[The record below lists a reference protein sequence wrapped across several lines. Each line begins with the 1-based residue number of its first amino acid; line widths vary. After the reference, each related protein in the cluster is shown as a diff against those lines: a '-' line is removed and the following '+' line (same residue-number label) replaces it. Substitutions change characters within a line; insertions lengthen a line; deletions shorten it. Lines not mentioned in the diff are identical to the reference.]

1 MPQVPVVV
9 VGAGVGGMA
18 AALVLAARG
27 HAVTVLEAQ
36 PVSGGKLRQVDVAGQ
51 GQDAGP
57 TVFTMR
63 WVFEELFACAGET
76 LADCVPLRRAD
87 LLARHGWNDQSRLDL
102 YADIRRNED
111 AIGVFAGP
119 KQARLY
125 RQFCIDS
132 RRTYQTLE
140 HAFVRATRPNPLS
153 LAWRVGVR
161 GLPGL
166 VRMAPF
172 RTLWDALGRYF
183 PDPRLRQLFGRYATY
198 CGSSPFQASATL
210 MLVAHVEQSGVWCL
224 DGGMVTLARALEAAL
239 QRKGVQLRF
248 GCQVQRIL
256 TRQGHACGVA
266 LQGGETVAAS
276 AVVFNGD
283 AAALAGSMLGAHP
296 VPEPR
301 PARRSLSA
309 ITWNLVSPACGFALA
324 RHNVFFSGDY
334 QAEFDQLA
342 DGRLARHPT
351 VYVCAHDRDDHTH
364 PPGPGAERLM
374 CLVNAPALGDSV
386 PLDAHAIDQVTTQV
400 FDRLRRCGLRLY
412 PQADA
417 MVVTTP
423 TDFSRM
429 FPGTGGALYGEASH
443 GWRASFRRP
452 GVRAAV
458 PGLYRAGGSTHPGP
472 GVPMAALSGRLAAAC
487 VIQDLERAAAR
498 RRP

>member
-1 MPQVPVVV
+1 MTRSPVVV

-36 PVSGGKLRQVDVAGQ
+36 TVSGGKLRQVDVAGR

-76 LADCVPLRRAD
+76 LADWVPLRRAD

-102 YADIRRNED
+102 HADARRNED
-111 AIGVFAGP
+111 AIGVFAGLR
-119 KQARLY
+119 QARLY
-125 RQFCIDS
+125 RQFCADARS
-132 RRTYQTLE
+132 TYQTLE
-140 HAFVRATRPNPLS
+140 HAFLRATRPNPLS
-153 LAWRVGVR
+153 LAWRVGLR
-161 GLPGL
+161 GLPSLAAMG
-166 VRMAPF
+166 PF
-172 RTLWDALGRYF
+172 RTLWAALGRYF

-224 DGGMVTLARALEAAL
+224 NGGMISLARALEAAL
-239 QRKGVQLRF
+239 LRKGVKLRH
-248 GCQVQRIL
+248 GCRVDRIL
-256 TRQGHACGVA
+256 SRQGRACGVA
-266 LQGGETVAAS
+266 LQGGETVEAS

-283 AAALAGSMLGAHP
+283 VAALAGGMLEAQHLP
-296 VPEPR
+296 RSR
-301 PARRSLSA
+301 PACRSLSA
-309 ITWNLVSPACGFALA
+309 ITWNLVSPARGFPLA

-342 DGRLARHPT
+342 GGQLARHPT
-351 VYVCAHDRDDHTH
+351 VYVCAHDRDDQAQA
-364 PPGPGAERLM
+364 PAPGPERLM
-374 CLVNAPALGDSV
+374 CLVNAPAIGDTHAM
-386 PLDAHAIDQVTTQV
+386 DASAIAQVTAQV
-400 FDRLRRCGLRLY
+400 FDRLRRGGLRLY
-412 PQADA
+412 PSADA

-423 TDFSRM
+423 TDFGQM

-452 GVRAAV
+452 DVRAAL
-458 PGLYRAGGSTHPGP
+458 PGLYLAGGSTHPGP

-487 VIQDLERAAAR
+487 VLQDLEQLAR
-498 RRP
+498 RRRP